1 MSILPKLE
9 TAKYDVVVPSSGLEV
24 QIRPFLVKEE
34 KLLML
39 AQESKS
45 AKQIVRT
52 MQEIISACS
61 FNTINTSE
69 LTSYDVEF
77 LFLRLRAV
85 SVGETADLKFKCEN
99 DGAENEVQV
108 NLMDIEVK
116 YPEKKVSNRIQL
128 TDDIGVVLKPLSL
141 DTMAEVDANQDIV
154 KNICTIIDSIYDA
167 DNVYPAKDTP
177 EKDLM
182 EFIESLN
189 HHQIEEIQEYLTNQ
203 PKLSHT
209 IEYKCAECGH
219 LNTVVLEG
227 LQSFF
232 T

>member
-141 DTMAEVDANQDIV
+141 DTMAEVDGNEDIV

>member
-141 DTMAEVDANQDIV
+141 DTMAEVDANEDIV

>member
-9 TAKYDVVVPSSGLEV
+9 TAKYDVVVPSTGLEV

-34 KLLML
+34 KLLLL
-39 AQESKS
+39 AQESKN

-61 FNTINTSE
+61 FDTINTSE

-85 SVGETADLKFKCEN
+85 SVGETADLKFKCEKDGVEN
-99 DGAENEVQV
+99 DVQI
-108 NLMDIEVK
+108 NLMDVEVK
-116 YPEKKVSNRIQL
+116 YPEKKINNRIAL
-128 TDDIGVVLKPLSL
+128 TDDIGVVLKPMSL
-141 DTMAEVDANQDIV
+141 DTMASVDASEDII
-154 KNICTIIDSIYDA
+154 KNICIIIDSIYDA
-167 DNVYPAKDTP
+167 DNVYLAKDTP
-177 EKDLM
+177 EKDLR

-189 HHQIEEIQEYLTNQ
+189 HHQIEMIQEYLTNQ

-209 IEYKCAECGH
+209 IEFKCVECGH
-219 LNTVVLEG
+219 INTVVLEG

>member
-45 AKQIVRT
+45 AKQIVR

-141 DTMAEVDANQDIV
+141 DTMAEVDGNEDIV

>member
-141 DTMAEVDANQDIV
+141 DTMAEVDANEDIV
-154 KNICTIIDSIYDA
+154 KNICTIIDSVYDA